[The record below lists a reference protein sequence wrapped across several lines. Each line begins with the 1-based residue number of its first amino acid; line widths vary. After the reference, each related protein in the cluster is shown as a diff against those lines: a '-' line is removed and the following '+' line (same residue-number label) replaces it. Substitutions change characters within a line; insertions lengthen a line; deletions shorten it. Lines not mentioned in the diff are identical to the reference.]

1 MTTTS
6 GRAQPPGWTSRTRRD
21 QRPHHQ
27 RLSALAPRES
37 GRDRGRVIPSSNQ
50 VVLGYDGSP
59 DADLAVAWTV
69 STARLQHLR
78 MEVVIVATHMDP
90 VVGHFREDN
99 DRLVEKW
106 RLQAVDA
113 LDRIDVEGSVEVRR
127 GPTVPVLLEAAKSAA
142 LLVVGSQGHGLAL
155 GSLTG
160 SVSQHVARHAAC
172 PVVVVRPLR
181 QQDAGRIVVGVD
193 GSGESESALRFACH
207 RAAVTGEEVVV
218 VNGYGGAWGAGVDP
232 IPPFEAHPGK
242 DVAERLLAESVAG
255 MRADFPR
262 IAITTE
268 AVPSPPERLLV
279 DCSQSASLVVVGSR
293 GRDAFAE
300 LLLGSVSQ
308 YALHRAE
315 CPVAVVR

>member
-1 MTTTS
+1 M
-6 GRAQPPGWTSRTRRD
+6 
-21 QRPHHQ
+21 
-27 RLSALAPRES
+27 
-37 GRDRGRVIPSSNQ
+37 IPSSNQ

-78 MEVVIVATHMDP
+78 MEVVIVAT
-90 VVGHFREDN
+90 
-99 DRLVEKW
+99 
-106 RLQAVDA
+106 Q
-113 LDRIDVEGSVEVRR
+113 
-127 GPTVPVLLEAAKSAA
+127 
-142 LLVVGSQGHGLAL
+142 
-155 GSLTG
+155 
-160 SVSQHVARHAAC
+160 
-172 PVVVVRPLR
+172 VVVV
-181 QQDAGRIVVGVD
+181 
-193 GSGESESALRFACH
+193 H
-207 RAAVTGEEVVV
+207 
-218 VNGYGGAWGAGVDP
+218 GYGGTWGAGVDP